1 MTVAKTRS
9 GRSGGEQGVRPRAA
23 RKTQPPRALG
33 HAEITA
39 QLGAEILSGARKPGS
54 RLPSVEEMNA
64 TFGVSRV
71 VLREVTKTLAAKGL
85 VSSKTKVGTRV
96 LESTRWAW
104 LDPDVLRWRMADGL
118 DATLLR
124 QIGEVRR
131 AVEPAAAALA
141 ALHRDRGALAQL
153 RAALRGM
160 EDSVGDRLGYAR
172 ADMAFH
178 VAVSEASGNP
188 LFRAFTAGVEVAMPG
203 FLSVPAAR
211 VATRGSFVASIAL
224 PRAGAE
230 AIAARDPH
238 AARRAML
245 RVVDVGIRDVNAR
258 RRRAGHKG

>member
-1 MTVAKTRS
+1 
-9 GRSGGEQGVRPRAA
+9 VRL
-23 RKTQPPRALG
+23 RALG

-39 QLGAEILSGARKPGS
+39 RLGAEILSGARKPGS

-71 VLREVTKTLAAKGL
+71 LLREVTKTLAAKGL
-85 VSSKTKVGTRV
+85 VSSKTRVGTRV
-96 LESTRWAW
+96 LEPVHWAW

-141 ALHRDRGALAQL
+141 ALHRSRTALAQI
-153 RAALRGM
+153 RAALKAM
-160 EDSVGDRLGYAR
+160 EEGAGDRPRYAR

-178 VAVSEASGNP
+178 VAVSDASGNP
-188 LFRAFTAGVEVAMPG
+188 LFRAFTAVVDVAMAG
-203 FLSVPAAR
+203 FLAVTTDQ
-211 VATRGSFVASIAL
+211 VADREDFVASIAL
-224 PRAGAE
+224 HRAVAE

-245 RVVDVGIRDVNAR
+245 RVVDVGIRDVNTR
-258 RRRAGHKG
+258 RRRAGLKT